1 MKRRSLLVRSLP
13 WITTIVIIALQEIL
27 ARTGVLPDVIP
38 PFTEWVAAAAKLIPT
53 PAFLAGLGQTLQQF
67 VVALAIGVAA
77 GIILGI
83 LIGIIPVLNQLFRYV
98 LEFLRFTPSVVYIPI
113 LLLLMGARPPVAIFL
128 AALGAMWPVLY
139 QTYYGVVGVSST
151 LKDTGRVFG
160 LTRGQQL
167 ASITIPSVS
176 PFLATGIRLAAAHA
190 LIVVVAVEI
199 IAAVPGMGRDIQTFA
214 ENGVFPQMY
223 GLILVVG
230 IIGLLVNWLLEL
242 LERRQLH
249 WHASYREKQA

>member
-1 MKRRSLLVRSLP
+1 MKRRSWLARSLP
-13 WITTIVIIALQEIL
+13 WITTIAIIAAQEIL
-27 ARTGVLPDVIP
+27 ARAGVLPRVIP
-38 PFTEWVAAAAKLIPT
+38 PFTETVAAVWNMLPT
-53 PAFLAGLGQTLQQF
+53 PVFLTSLGQMFQQF
-67 VVALAIGVAA
+67 AISLAIGVLA
-77 GIILGI
+77 GVALGI
-83 LIGIIPVLNQLFRYV
+83 LIGVVPVLNQLLRYV

-113 LLLLMGARPPVAIFL
+113 LLLLMGARPQVAITL
-128 AALGAMWPVLY
+128 AALGSMWPVLY
-139 QTYYGVVGVSST
+139 QTYYGVVGVSQI

-167 ASITIPSVS
+167 MSITIPSVS
-176 PFLATGIRLAAAHA
+176 PFLATGIRIAAAHA
-190 LIVVVAVEI
+190 LIVVVAVQI
-199 IAAVPGMGRDIQTFA
+199 IAAVPGIGRDIQNYA